1 MRGATRTMVIFAAL
15 VSALAGCST
24 TESAYTRASRLD
36 TLAAYQAVL
45 TENLSGPEAEAA
57 KARVAVLEEDA
68 AFRTVEDQN
77 TPEAYQAYA
86 ANHPASRYAE
96 EAARR
101 ASASDEDALGWTV
114 RIGTKA
120 AYAGFAASYPQ
131 SPHLSEVQ
139 DRLRWLDT
147 AKIGFAVEGV
157 SEQELRAAFGPSGPD
172 PRLVIL
178 PFGVP
183 LDGQGVSVAM
193 AMRKT
198 RTTWQDKPSSG
209 TGTALGVC
217 GIVGLAG
224 GGSLYTLVTA
234 PVGLLCMAGV
244 LAVAKASTGTIVA
257 ENWEITI
264 RPGDLAPAVDY
275 SQAVS
280 VATMAEAPGHRTVLA
295 SIGEADL
302 LVWLSTTPTFP
313 AGIARTALRQ
323 QDRASEVGRTLA
335 RRDPFP
341 LEFFSAMVDETPEA
355 TRRAAVIA
363 LGKSRDVCAV
373 PPLMRVLATDTGPSG
388 EIRAAAATSL
398 ATLGDRRAVDPLIRA
413 LADASAD
420 VRDAAAAA
428 LGDLGDHRAI
438 VPLIASLADRAAFVR
453 WTAYTALK
461 RLTGEDFGLDLAEW
475 LAWWAQTNA
484 PRRAP

>member
-1 MRGATRTMVIFAAL
+1 
-15 VSALAGCST
+15 
-24 TESAYTRASRLD
+24 
-36 TLAAYQAVL
+36 
-45 TENLSGPEAEAA
+45 
-57 KARVAVLEEDA
+57 
-68 AFRTVEDQN
+68 
-77 TPEAYQAYA
+77 
-86 ANHPASRYAE
+86 
-96 EAARR
+96 
-101 ASASDEDALGWTV
+101 
-114 RIGTKA
+114 
-120 AYAGFAASYPQ
+120 
-131 SPHLSEVQ
+131 
-139 DRLRWLDT
+139 
-147 AKIGFAVEGV
+147 
-157 SEQELRAAFGPSGPD
+157 
-172 PRLVIL
+172 
-178 PFGVP
+178 
-183 LDGQGVSVAM
+183 
-193 AMRKT
+193 
-198 RTTWQDKPSSG
+198 
-209 TGTALGVC
+209 
-217 GIVGLAG
+217 
-224 GGSLYTLVTA
+224 
-234 PVGLLCMAGV
+234 MAGV

-257 ENWEITI
+257 ADWEITI

-313 AGIARTALRQ
+313 AGIARAALRQ

-413 LADASAD
+413 LADPSAD